1 MPTYRGG
8 LVPGISDKIG
18 GVMDSLPVR
27 ALEAVGEAA
36 SDIWNGLAY
45 TWDSVPTPT
54 QPREPIF
61 QRPPGQPKGVI
72 FGHPLGLHKEEEQEY
87 KVAFG
92 ERHYG
97 PIGERWG

>member
-27 ALEAVGEAA
+27 VLEAVGEAA
-36 SDIWNGLAY
+36 SDIWNGLAH

-61 QRPPGQPKGVI
+61 QRPPGQPKAIV
-72 FGHPLGLHKEEEQEY
+72 FGRPIGLTREAEEQY
-87 KVAFG
+87 KLTVG
-92 ERHYG
+92 EQHWG
-97 PIGERWG
+97 PIRERRS